1 MIVLPVDFELITTVG
16 QLNFFKWF
24 IENNV
29 LNYAIENI
37 KNIDKDMI
45 ETLNRSKNEIKRK
58 ELSKSASKLICSYD
72 SKIIIN
78 FL

>member
-1 MIVLPVDFELITTVG
+1 MENEIITTVG

-37 KNIDKDMI
+37 RRN
-45 ETLNRSKNEIKRK
+45 
-58 ELSKSASKLICSYD
+58 
-72 SKIIIN
+72 
-78 FL
+78 

>member
-1 MIVLPVDFELITTVG
+1 MENEIITTVG

-37 KNIDKDMI
+37 KKIDTDMTK
-45 ETLNRSKNEIKRK
+45 TLIDNKKFSKRK
-58 ELSKSASKLICSYD
+58 ELSKNATKTICTYN
-72 SKIIIN
+72 KITIVN
-78 FL
+78 FS